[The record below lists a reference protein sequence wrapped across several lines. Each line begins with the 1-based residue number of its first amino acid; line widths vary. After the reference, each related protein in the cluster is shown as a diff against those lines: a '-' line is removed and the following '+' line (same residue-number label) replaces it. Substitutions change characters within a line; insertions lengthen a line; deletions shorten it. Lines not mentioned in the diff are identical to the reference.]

1 MHLMFLKNVQKY
13 RFYFTVNLFFS
24 FFIIEYSFNI
34 LPFCPIGPA
43 GP

>member
-1 MHLMFLKNVQKY
+1 MHMMFLENFQKY
-13 RFYFTVNLFFS
+13 RFYFTVNFFLTY
-24 FFIIEYSFNI
+24 FIIECSFNV